1 MFDDQQWFKQDDLWH
16 AFRLSAPDALCG
28 ETKIVYGVDPISN
41 FVPSG
46 GQRHGA
52 CVAAVA
58 GVDPT
63 PEPAP
68 EPKSLAKRSKR
79 SK

>member
-28 ETKIVYGVDPISN
+28 ETKIAYGTDPISN
-41 FVPSG
+41 YVPSG

-52 CVAAVA
+52 CVAALS
-58 GVDPT
+58 GVT
-63 PEPAP
+63 PE
-68 EPKSLAKRSKR
+68 EPKAKAKG
-79 SK
+79 KKK